1 MNKWRLSLVVMLMM
15 LFAMPI
21 HAQDSDDE
29 NYAIALE
36 RIQEALDTGAIELW
50 LYNLNLAQV
59 PSEIGQLTNLGVV
72 QN

>member
-1 MNKWRLSLVVMLMM
+1 MLMM